1 MQVSIISKMHNRMF
15 LDYFIV
21 RVCFGNNRFS
31 EHCNFVQQPIS
42 YISSFLKY
50 FLRSSLTEIDLKW
63 YFLSEEIAHKREFSH
78 ANLKPFLQFICD
90 LHSEL
95 MDILS
100 RSSLITFNKHARII
114 VFTYNLRRLAKLH
127 SSRLAF
133 AYFLVRTF

>member
-90 LHSEL
+90 LYNEWI
-95 MDILS
+95 ILS
-100 RSSLITFNKHARII
+100 RSSLIIKSTFRKHARIN
-114 VFTYNLRRLAKLH
+114 VFTNNLCHLAKSLSYTH
-127 SSRLAF
+127 H
-133 AYFLVRTF
+133 T